1 MEPPCINIFL
11 STSPGIINRYVKVR
25 GFLRFVSDVLET
37 KHLLYMQC
45 PACLTIAEKGE
56 TNNQAVNFGPA
67 FVIKL
72 KVALSIL

>member
-1 MEPPCINIFL
+1 MMFL
-11 STSPGIINRYVKVR
+11 
-25 GFLRFVSDVLET
+25 T

-56 TNNQAVNFGPA
+56 TNNQAVNFGLS

-72 KVALSIL
+72 KVALSILWTRNKKVALNH